1 MKYLFYILILF
12 IISCNRENTLSDQL
26 HGLWKHDDGLHNKIS
41 LEFDKPMGNLSGKN
55 AFGDIKMY
63 FDKNDN
69 TYISYF
75 DNLEYFGKWK
85 IEDNLLYMKREGEKW
100 GSFEYE
106 LYQDSL
112 VIIDREWLMTFVK
125 YKKGIGK

>member
-1 MKYLFYILILF
+1 
-12 IISCNRENTLSDQL
+12 
-26 HGLWKHDDGLHNKIS
+26 WKHDDGLHNKIS